1 MKKKEAKKQ
10 NRHLTPLFLLV
21 LLIIVLVWLYNTGI
35 LTKNTQEQTKTEK
48 PDNLEVLKLATS
60 FYDSRNYVESI
71 RQYQNIIRSDP
82 QFYGAYIGLGN
93 SYIQLGIYDEAIKTF
108 EKTKQLTYH
117 DFRTYY
123 GLGLTY
129 YRMEDY
135 NNAYL
140 NMKQAFNLNP
150 NDKNVVSYLINIY
163 NAIGLYDEAINLSQN
178 KLKTD
183 PNNSHYYRKIAIAYF
198 LKNDLPKALENAQ
211 MAVKIYNN
219 YAGNDLTL
227 GTIYISLGQKE
238 NALSEFKAALIQPQ
252 HTAYEGLAVIYDLL
266 GEKENSDENSK
277 ASAFYP
283 EHSNSLS
290 LLGFALLDI
299 KEYDKAIKEF
309 NSAKSNTPAYYLP
322 YQGLGKVYMGLRQKD
337 KAIEN
342 FDKAYKLNNL
352 DKESL
357 RLLEQAKKLQ

>member
-1 MKKKEAKKQ
+1 MRKKEVKNK
-10 NRHLTPLFLLV
+10 NKYLVPFFLL
-21 LLIIVLVWLYNTGI
+21 LLLVIVLIWLYKVGI
-35 LTKNTQEQTKTEK
+35 LTKNTQEQAKIEK
-48 PDNLEVLKLATS
+48 PDNLELLKLAIS
-60 FYDSRNYVESI
+60 FYNSGNYVEAI
-71 RQYQNIIRSDP
+71 RQYENILKSDP
-82 QFYGAYIGLGN
+82 QFYGAYVGLGD

-108 EKTKQLTYH
+108 EKTKSLKYY

-123 GLGLTY
+123 GLGLAY

-140 NMKQAFNLNP
+140 NLNYAYKLNP
-150 NDKNVVSYLINIY
+150 NNNAVVSYLINTY
-163 NAIGLYDEAINLSQN
+163 NAVGLYDEAVKLAEE
-178 KLKTD
+178 KLKND

-211 MAVKIYNN
+211 KAVMIYNN

-227 GTIYISLGQKE
+227 GTIYIGLGQKE

-252 HTAYEGLAVIYDLL
+252 HTAYEGLVVTYDLL
-266 GEKENSDENSK
+266 GEKENSEENAK

-283 EHSNSLS
+283 KHSNSLS

-299 KEYDKAIKEF
+299 KEYDKAIREF
-309 NSAKSNTPAYYLP
+309 NLAISNTLEYYLP
-322 YQGLGKVYMGLRQKD
+322 YKGLGKVYLQLGQKE

-352 DKESL
+352 DEESSS
-357 RLLEQAKKLQ
+357 LLEMAKKLQ